1 MGLVSATFYIIDTI
15 RICSLQ
21 FGEGGGTRPQAQAL
35 GLHRADLLPVGWVG
49 WGRTTPGTAFIA
61 PPKIHFPFFGRL
73 HGLQPS
79 CFNYTTEILVPII
92 QGRHC
97 TASIPAAAFVWSTQS
112 ALGRGPLV

>member
-1 MGLVSATFYIIDTI
+1 MGFVSATFYIIDTI

-21 FGEGGGTRPQAQAL
+21 FGEGGGH
-35 GLHRADLLPVGWVG
+35 GLRHRHLVCTVQILLPVGRAG
-49 WGRTTPGTAFIA
+49 WGRTTPGTAFIV
-61 PPKIHFPFFGRL
+61 PPKIHFPFLGRL

-79 CFNYTTEILVPII
+79 CFNYNKEILVPII

-97 TASIPAAAFVWSTQS
+97 TASIPAAAFMWSTQS